1 MNHSPKKG
9 GTKMKK
15 LSKLIMV
22 SIISLIAVGLVS
34 TNALAEENLWKAI
47 QEKGVLKVGGAAA
60 TPYQMRNPKTGQ
72 WEGVYIEIMQMLADE
87 LKVKLEVIDTTW
99 DNLVS
104 GLITGKWDIAP
115 ALNRTVPRSLVVNY
129 SISAHD
135 YQIGFVFNKNNP
147 KINKSWK
154 SIQDFDKEGIVF
166 ALKGG
171 TAEEKALSDQI
182 KNATISRFPGQD
194 EFRLAVATGRADIA
208 VDDADPNSIFA
219 MEHKDWSMLVV
230 PEPSITKQGV
240 AFGFR
245 KSVGLDEI
253 QTLNILIEQL
263 IAKGWVEKR
272 FEDYFEQA
280 AKEK

>member
-1 MNHSPKKG
+1 M
-9 GTKMKK
+9 
-15 LSKLIMV
+15 L
-22 SIISLIAVGLVS
+22 SIISIIAVGLAGG
-34 TNALAEENLWKAI
+34 NALAEEKLWKTV
-47 QEKGVLKVGGAAA
+47 QQKGVLKVGGAAA
-60 TPYQMRNPKTGQ
+60 TPYQMRNPRTGK

-87 LKVKLEVIDTTW
+87 LDVKLEVINTTW

-135 YQIGFVFNKNNP
+135 YQISFVFNKTNQ
-147 KINKSWK
+147 KIDKSWK
-154 SIQDFDKEGIVF
+154 SVKDFDKKGIIF

-219 MEHKDWSMLVV
+219 MEHKDWSMAVI
-230 PEPSITKQGV
+230 PEPAIARQGV

-245 KSVGLDEI
+245 KSVALEEV
-253 QTLNILIEQL
+253 QTLNILLEQL

-272 FEDYFEQA
+272 FEEYFA
-280 AKEK
+280 LFAKKK

>member
-1 MNHSPKKG
+1 M
-9 GTKMKK
+9 KM
-15 LSKLIMV
+15 LSRLAMILIIG
-22 SIISLIAVGLVS
+22 IIVVGLVG
-34 TNALAEENLWKAI
+34 TNVLAEENLWKAVQ
-47 QEKGVLKVGGAAA
+47 QEGILKVGGAAA
-60 TPYQMRNPKTGQ
+60 TPYQMRNPNTGK

-87 LKVKLEVIDTTW
+87 LDVKLKVIDTTW

-129 SISAHD
+129 SISAHN
-135 YQIGFVFNKNNP
+135 YQISFVFNKDNK
-147 KINKSWK
+147 KIDKTWK
-154 SIQDFDKEGIVF
+154 SVEDFDKKGIVF

-171 TAEEKALSDQI
+171 TAEEKALSSKI

-219 MEHKDWSMLVV
+219 NEHKDWIMAVL
-230 PEPSITKQGV
+230 PEPALARQGI

-245 KSVGLDEI
+245 KSVKLEEI
-253 QTLNILIEQL
+253 QTLNILLEQL
-263 IAKGWVEKR
+263 IAKGWVESR
-272 FEDYFEQA
+272 FEDYFA
-280 AKEK
+280 LLAKEK